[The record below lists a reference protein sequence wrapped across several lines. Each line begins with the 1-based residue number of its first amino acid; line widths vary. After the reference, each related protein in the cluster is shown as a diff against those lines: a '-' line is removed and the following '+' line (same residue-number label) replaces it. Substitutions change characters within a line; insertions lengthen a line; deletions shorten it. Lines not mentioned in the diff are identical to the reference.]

1 MEVPVLE
8 VQRGLHENSALHV
21 HALALVLGGG
31 EEKLPERHV
40 ARVEVHRPQ
49 PRSVVLFG
57 DFEFDIVC
65 PELDVYDGFAFHQ
78 VLVAEERADGGAADF
93 VNVVV
98 GEREGEGVEVQVLG
112 AELFAQS
119 RPYRF
124 DRLRIFCED
133 AHDNLDLGRCP
144 EFAHAK

>member
-1 MEVPVLE
+1 MFQILDVLFALVIAVGPVEGVEMPVLE

-49 PRSVVLFG
+49 PRSAVLFG
-57 DFEFDIVC
+57 DFELDIVC

-78 VLVAEERADGGAADF
+78 VLVAEERSDGGAADF
-93 VNVVV
+93 IDIVV
-98 GEREGEGVEVQVLG
+98 GEREGEWG
-112 AELFAQS
+112 
-119 RPYRF
+119 
-124 DRLRIFCED
+124 
-133 AHDNLDLGRCP
+133 
-144 EFAHAK
+144 